1 MLGSLMMLTLIFLG
15 NQLSFGDFMEKTT
28 DRAAHGV
35 EKTVSTMAEVTLAVM
50 DKLAGTQS
58 DVKLEFKDLT
68 FEAGMIKTKMTGAVV
83 LSLTYAKEAESTS
96 K

>member
-1 MLGSLMMLTLIFLG
+1 
-15 NQLSFGDFMEKTT
+15 MERTT
-28 DRAAHGV
+28 ESATHGV
-35 EKTVSTMAEVTLAVM
+35 EKTISTMAEVMLTVM

-68 FEAGMIKTKMTGAVV
+68 FEAGMVRAKMNGAVV
-83 LSLTYAKEAESTS
+83 ISVIYAKEAEPSP

>member
-1 MLGSLMMLTLIFLG
+1 
-15 NQLSFGDFMEKTT
+15 MEKTAES
-28 DRAAHGV
+28 AAHGV
-35 EKTVSTMAEVTLAVM
+35 EKTVSAMAEVMLTVM

-68 FEAGMIKTKMTGAVV
+68 LESGPIKAKMNGAVV
-83 LSLTYAKEAESTS
+83 LSFIYAKEAEPTG

>member
-1 MLGSLMMLTLIFLG
+1 
-15 NQLSFGDFMEKTT
+15 MERTT
-28 DRAAHGV
+28 EKAAHGV
-35 EKTVSTMAEVTLAVM
+35 EKSVSAMAEVMLTVM

-68 FEAGMIKTKMTGAVV
+68 LEAGMIKAKMNGAVV
-83 LSLTYAKEAESTS
+83 LSFIYATEAESTN

>member
-1 MLGSLMMLTLIFLG
+1 MQRTTETVAHGA
-15 NQLSFGDFMEKTT
+15 EKT
-28 DRAAHGV
+28 ASA
-35 EKTVSTMAEVTLAVM
+35 MAETILTVM